1 MAFKNIL
8 VALSYEPAAEQV
20 VLQAKYIAD
29 CQQADLIFVH
39 VIEPLLLMGIPEAY
53 GYYEMLRNGEEAKVE
68 EMTRMDRILHRVG
81 IDREK
86 VKQIVRV
93 GSVKNEIIDCAK
105 EEGADLVV
113 VGAHGKR
120 LSGFY
125 LGSIANAV
133 LHQSPVD
140 VLVTKISDS
149 DIAPAI
155 KSYKRILLAVEF
167 MPAIDKVIQQAKELA
182 ARHGAELIMV
192 HVVNRAPVFE
202 MPLSLF
208 ETEIV
213 EKIERQFEQ
222 LTQEYCLADVPSQ
235 LLLGSPGK
243 EIADYAD
250 KNAIDLIV
258 MGSHGRHGV
267 ELLLGSTANSVFH
280 RSHCDALAVRL

>member
-1 MAFKNIL
+1 MAFKKIL
-8 VALSYEPAAEQV
+8 VAFGYEEEAEQIV
-20 VLQAKYIAD
+20 QQAKYVAD
-29 CQQADLIFVH
+29 CHQATLVFVH
-39 VIEPLLLMGIPEAY
+39 VVESLLLMGIPEAY
-53 GYYEMLRNGEEAKVE
+53 GYYEMLRNGEEAKTE
-68 EMTRMDRILHRVG
+68 EMARMGGILQRMG

-86 VKQIVRV
+86 VQQIVRV
-93 GSVKNEIIDCAK
+93 GSIKNEIIDCAK
-105 EEGADLVV
+105 EEGVDLIF

-140 VLVTKISDS
+140 VLVTKTRDS
-149 DIAPAI
+149 DEPHATKP
-155 KSYKRILLAVEF
+155 YKRILLAVEF
-167 MPAIDKVIQQAKELA
+167 MPEIDKVIQQAKELA
-182 ARHGAELIMV
+182 EKHGAELLMV

-222 LTQEYCLADVPSQ
+222 LTQEYGLADVPSQ

-243 EIADYAD
+243 EISDYAN
-250 KNAIDLIV
+250 KNTIDLIV

-267 ELLLGSTANSVFH
+267 GLLLGSTANSVFH
-280 RSHCDALAVRL
+280 RSRCDALAVRL